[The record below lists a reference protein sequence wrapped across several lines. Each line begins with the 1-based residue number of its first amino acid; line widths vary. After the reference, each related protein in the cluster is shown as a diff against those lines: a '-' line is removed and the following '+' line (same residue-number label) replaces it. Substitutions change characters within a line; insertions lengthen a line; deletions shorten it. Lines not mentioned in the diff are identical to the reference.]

1 MTTKTIGRT
10 DGNCSVMPPDERS
23 FSGRARHTLVL
34 PTIEPPARPAHP
46 AARRLL
52 TKSHLGSIS
61 LWVSTRASTSDPWS
75 APAYLGPVIN
85 DPGYNAGAALSFD
98 GTAIYFQA
106 SKISHPEFDNYAL
119 FVATRTKTKAEE
131 K

>member
-1 MTTKTIGRT
+1 MMAAKVTAGTVE
-10 DGNCSVMPPDERS
+10 NCAVVPHDERS
-23 FSGRARHTLVL
+23 FSGRARLVL

-61 LWVSTRASTSDPWS
+61 LRVSTRASTSDPWS

-85 DPGYNAGAALSFD
+85 DPGNNAGAALSFD
-98 GTAIYFQA
+98 RTAIYFQA
-106 SKISHPEFDNYAL
+106 SKTSHPGFGNYAL
-119 FVATRTKTKAEE
+119 FVATRTKMKAEE